1 MRYITQNNTLGHVL
15 VPFTTRWSTITQ
27 IDPLSLRTPWQCY
40 RSMLYRYQVK
50 KFWKGAARG
59 PR

>member
-40 RSMLYRYQVK
+40 RSML
-50 KFWKGAARG
+50 
-59 PR
+59 